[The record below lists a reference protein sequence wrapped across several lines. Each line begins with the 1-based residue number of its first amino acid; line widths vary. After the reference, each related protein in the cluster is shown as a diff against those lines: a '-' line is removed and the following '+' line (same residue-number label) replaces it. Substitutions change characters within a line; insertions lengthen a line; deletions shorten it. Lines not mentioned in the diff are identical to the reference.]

1 MILFLYQIYFNQIL
15 TLFLIKMKE
24 LTILL
29 FCIIAMFVYMNYIRK
44 SLHLSLIES
53 SIDNQKY
60 LVRNLKDNKEAAN
73 KLAQLSQSL
82 SSLVDSVKSNK
93 KKDGVNRLVDNFDPL
108 NITEN
113 IPGSMYVAYS
123 VNKGEELSICLRE
136 KDTEK
141 FMDQNNE
148 NESLFIKINNERYKF
163 DLRGFVNKEIFDLNV
178 KNIENIDMDTYAQED
193 FFYSYRRSKNNKEKD
208 YGRCI
213 SVILMT

>member
-1 MILFLYQIYFNQIL
+1 
-15 TLFLIKMKE
+15 MKE

-44 SLHLSLIES
+44 SLYLSLVES

-82 SSLVDSVKSNK
+82 LSLINSVKST
-93 KKDGVNRLVDNFDPL
+93 KKDGVDRLVDNFNPQK
-108 NITEN
+108 ITEN

-141 FMDQNNE
+141 FMDQNTITFVAIHELSHIMSEDTGHTKEFWDNMKFLLE
-148 NESLFIKINNERYKF
+148 EASKISIYTPVDYASNPVEYC
-163 DLRGFVNKEIFDLNV
+163 GMT
-178 KNIENIDMDTYAQED
+178 IDNTPM
-193 FFYSYRRSKNNKEKD
+193 N
-208 YGRCI
+208 
-213 SVILMT
+213 L

>member
-1 MILFLYQIYFNQIL
+1 
-15 TLFLIKMKE
+15 MKE

-44 SLHLSLIES
+44 SLYLSLIES

-82 SSLVDSVKSNK
+82 VSLINSVKSNK
-93 KKDGVNRLVDNFDPL
+93 KKDGVDRLVDNFDPL

-141 FMDQNNE
+141 FMDQNTIIFVAIHELAHIMSVDTGHTKEFWDNMKFLLE
-148 NESLFIKINNERYKF
+148 EASKIGIYTPVDYANNPVTYC
-163 DLRGFVNKEIFDLNV
+163 GMT
-178 KNIENIDMDTYAQED
+178 IDNTPM
-193 FFYSYRRSKNNKEKD
+193 N
-208 YGRCI
+208 
-213 SVILMT
+213 L

>member
-1 MILFLYQIYFNQIL
+1 
-15 TLFLIKMKE
+15 MKE

-141 FMDQNNE
+141 FMDQNT
-148 NESLFIKINNERYKF
+148 IA
-163 DLRGFVNKEIFDLNV
+163 FVAIH
-178 KNIENIDMDTYAQED
+178 
-193 FFYSYRRSKNNKEKD
+193 
-208 YGRCI
+208 
-213 SVILMT
+213 

>member
-1 MILFLYQIYFNQIL
+1 
-15 TLFLIKMKE
+15 MKE

-82 SSLVDSVKSNK
+82 SSLVDAVKSNK
-93 KKDGVNRLVDNFDPL
+93 KKDGVDRLVDNFNPQ

-141 FMDQNNE
+141 FMDQNTIIFVAIHELSHIMSVDTGHTKEFWDNMKFLLE
-148 NESLFIKINNERYKF
+148 EASKIGVYSPVDYANNP
-163 DLRGFVNKEIFDLNV
+163 V
-178 KNIENIDMDTYAQED
+178 KYCGIDITD
-193 FFYSYRRSKNNKEKD
+193 SP
-208 YGRCI
+208 I
-213 SVILMT
+213 